1 MKVIEFKNVHKEFS
15 DGDIKVNALKNINLE
30 LYKGEFVALIGPSG
44 CGKSTLLNLITNLY
58 KPTKGNIYL
67 NGANIAN
74 IDKQRWQYILQNEIG
89 FIYQY
94 YELIDC
100 LDTNDNIKL
109 KQNCNENIIDDLLK
123 KLDIYNYKYQKVK
136 YLSGGQRQRVGVVR
150 ALTNSPSLILAD
162 EPTGDRK
169 SVV

>member
-44 CGKSTLLNLITNLY
+44 CGKSTLLNLITNIY

-74 IDKQRWQYILQNEIG
+74 IDKQRWQYILQNE
-89 FIYQY
+89 
-94 YELIDC
+94 
-100 LDTNDNIKL
+100 
-109 KQNCNENIIDDLLK
+109 
-123 KLDIYNYKYQKVK
+123 V
-136 YLSGGQRQRVGVVR
+136 
-150 ALTNSPSLILAD
+150 A
-162 EPTGDRK
+162 
-169 SVV
+169 

>member
-1 MKVIEFKNVHKEFS
+1 MKVIEFKNVYKEFS

-100 LDTNDNIKL
+100 LF
-109 KQNCNENIIDDLLK
+109 
-123 KLDIYNYKYQKVK
+123 
-136 YLSGGQRQRVGVVR
+136 
-150 ALTNSPSLILAD
+150 P
-162 EPTGDRK
+162 
-169 SVV
+169 